1 MTRAWSAFRYCMLFS
16 IIVLLPP
23 PGPTHAADAPSAL
36 TVRETG
42 VALYAQQ
49 DAETIRIATLEKD
62 EILVPIVEA
71 IGREVWYMVRTKQ
84 GLVGWV
90 RGVDVIVSNQT
101 REAFR
106 EKDSD
111 TSTWTARRAD
121 GRTFHGT
128 WSVAPNFTQRSAS
141 GAWILSDTTGATV
154 MRGSW
159 SADKHNTGWNGVWRA
174 EVEGRDGKHSGSWS
188 AELPHVRNAPFSELF
203 AAAAR
208 EAIRGLW
215 TGGSQSGS
223 WSIRS
228 VKK

>member
-1 MTRAWSAFRYCMLFS
+1 MTRACSQSFSRLFS
-16 IIVLLPP
+16 IIVLLTAS
-23 PGPTHAADAPSAL
+23 GPSYAADAPPAL
-36 TVRETG
+36 IVRATG

-49 DAETIRIATLEKD
+49 DAETNRIGTLEKD
-62 EILVPIVEA
+62 EVLTPMVEA

-90 RGVDVIVSNQT
+90 RGADVVVSNQT
-101 REAFR
+101 REAFK

-111 TSTWTARRAD
+111 TSTWAARTAD
-121 GRTFHGT
+121 GRTFRGT
-128 WSVAPNFTQRSAS
+128 WSVAPNSTGRSAS
-141 GAWILSDTTGATV
+141 GAWTLSDASGATV

-159 SADKHNTGWNGVWRA
+159 SADKHNTGWNGIWRA
-174 EVEGRDGKHSGSWS
+174 QVEGREGERSGSWS

-215 TGGSQSGS
+215 TGGNQSGS

-228 VKK
+228 AKK